1 MLQGKRNIGVSQ
13 IKILS
18 KLEEAANKEYK
29 YKELC
34 QALDLPIKTGKAKQL
49 QLNQLKN
56 YCHITKL
63 ERPTRYK
70 IDQIYNE
77 ALSVFNT
84 LNKNNKFQLMFEA
97 ALYQKFLEQNGG
109 PLYVSN
115 LDLLKLFQEVNENFS
130 YACNFD
136 YMKALGKEFE
146 YMASMGE
153 IIYRILLQ
161 WTLRRINQMDA
172 RRIVL
177 KRNGFRLYKK
187 YYIEGKEYS
196 QIYNIPF
203 ESNEEKICQ
212 QIWDKARY
220 EIMPPGW
227 GNDIQDTT
235 DLQLSELKRGRFW
248 VPQEQY
254 VAFQNRIID
263 LVKEKFNEK
272 YNDMKSIY
280 ILSAPTNEWIKK
292 ELSSL
297 CNQLE
302 ALTNINSEACKK
314 ALTTSQ
320 LDSYTGEQRKEFIH
334 YNMNQNPPFL
344 FKDKIKKM

>member
-1 MLQGKRNIGVSQ
+1 
-13 IKILS
+13 
-18 KLEEAANKEYK
+18 
-29 YKELC
+29 
-34 QALDLPIKTGKAKQL
+34 
-49 QLNQLKN
+49 
-56 YCHITKL
+56 
-63 ERPTRYK
+63 
-70 IDQIYNE
+70 
-77 ALSVFNT
+77 
-84 LNKNNKFQLMFEA
+84 MFEA

-130 YACNFD
+130 YACNLD
-136 YMKALGKEFE
+136 YMKALGEEFE

-187 YYIEGKEYS
+187 YYIDGKEYS

-248 VPQEQY
+248 VP
-254 VAFQNRIID
+254 
-263 LVKEKFNEK
+263 
-272 YNDMKSIY
+272 
-280 ILSAPTNEWIKK
+280 
-292 ELSSL
+292 
-297 CNQLE
+297 
-302 ALTNINSEACKK
+302 
-314 ALTTSQ
+314 
-320 LDSYTGEQRKEFIH
+320 
-334 YNMNQNPPFL
+334 
-344 FKDKIKKM
+344 